1 MSQEIVSY
9 NRSSQKYDFA
19 QPHLVTETYYVTN
32 ATHVPPA
39 IIITRQTWSGSA
51 REEHEHPVERPRPA
65 AVSTRVRPTRFPK
78 GTGEVVRHEPPR
90 HLRVGLFLG
99 VVLCAPEI
107 PQVLSSAAHGS
118 ARAGPRFLGTRP
130 SSTGRQGSREFSD
143 DPAVAGRPYLR
154 IAYHLY
160 DRFGR
165 SSGEMSV

>member
-1 MSQEIVSY
+1 MVGTVGETGGLADAVVVDPVVVDV
-9 NRSSQKYDFA
+9 R
-19 QPHLVTETYYVTN
+19 LVGEGR
-32 ATHVPPA
+32 P
-39 IIITRQTWSGSA
+39 SA
-51 REEHEHPVERPRPA
+51 EH
-65 AVSTRVRPTRFPK
+65 K
-78 GTGEVVRHEPPR
+78 GKLLDRLYRLGEVVRHEPPR